1 MESTTNSNRY
11 ETVFVIHPEHAGK
24 AKEFI
29 DRFKKIVEDRSAV
42 VTHVEEW
49 GMRDLAY
56 RIQKQSKGYYTLM
69 QFTASPDAVAELDRN
84 LKLSEGVIRH
94 LTVRVEEE
102 TPATRPEGE
111 DRAPSR
117 GGEREPAKSDPA

>member
-11 ETVFVIHPEHAGK
+11 ETVFVIHPDHAGK

-29 DRFKKIVEDRSAV
+29 ERFKKIVEGLSAV

-49 GMRDLAY
+49 GIRDLAY
-56 RIQKQSKGYYTLM
+56 RIQKQTKGYYTLM
-69 QFTASPDAVAELDRN
+69 QYTAPPDAVAELDRN

-102 TPATRPEGE
+102 TPATRPEVE

-117 GGEREPAKSDPA
+117 SGEREPAKPEPS

>member
-1 MESTTNSNRY
+1 MESTVNSNRY
-11 ETVFVIHPEHAGK
+11 ETLFVIHPEHAGK

-42 VTHVEEW
+42 VTHVEEL

-69 QFTASPDAVAELDRN
+69 QFTGPPDAVAELDRN
-84 LKLSEGVIRH
+84 LKLSEDVIRH

-111 DRAPSR
+111 DRAQSR